1 MSRTLLLPLRL
12 ASMPV
17 SLFIAPMSAILSS
30 LLFYT
35 AATMYNLK
43 TLRLASSYVTCPT
56 SSFRRRKVAPLFS
69 STVVFMCFEECGTV
83 FDMLSLVYVPDYRLT
98 VPNIKTSIGKCSK
111 KVAVTAKSRY
121 LFSFPPTSP
130 TSPSSMLQL
139 HFIVVGSSIFVVDL
153 STYQHSSLSAQGRGR
168 AVYCPARSQ
177 LQGGHL
183 RGAQHGLELL
193 FDTLTP

>member
-83 FDMLSLVYVPDYRLT
+83 FDMLSLVYVPDYRLAD
-98 VPNIKTSIGKCSK
+98 PNIKTSIGKVQQEGCSHRQ
-111 KVAVTAKSRY
+111 VPVSI
-121 LFSFPPTSP
+121 LFSSYFSYFSFFYAPAS
-130 TSPSSMLQL
+130 L
-139 HFIVVGSSIFVVDL
+139 H
-153 STYQHSSLSAQGRGR
+153 RR
-168 AVYCPARSQ
+168 R
-177 LQGGHL
+177 
-183 RGAQHGLELL
+183 
-193 FDTLTP
+193 